1 MRNNLA
7 TNILI
12 GIGSGLVTNLILF
25 VLSKYHVLNVT
36 LPLWIYLIITCL
48 GYGILVL
55 VLYVIKYNKIQKVLK
70 EFKEGSF
77 GDSYVYTWEY
87 KKSNGKYSIY
97 GYEPCSIRL
106 TRPLSELNNE
116 HTITYGHEVPEETIK
131 MFIQLVVISNV
142 EKRLRNNLIPVIEY
156 LNWTE
161 NTQKHTLLH

>member
-36 LPLWIYLIITCL
+36 LPLWVYLIITCL
-48 GYGILVL
+48 GYGIFVL
-55 VLYVIKYNKIQKVLK
+55 VLYVIKYNKIQQVLK
-70 EFKEGSF
+70 EYKEGSF

-87 KKSNGKYSIY
+87 KKSKGKYSIY

-106 TRPLSELNNE
+106 MRPLSELNNE
-116 HTITYGHEVPEETIK
+116 HTITYGHEVSEENIK
-131 MFIQLVVISNV
+131 RIIQLSIFAMVDKTAK
-142 EKRLRNNLIPVIEY
+142 EKLMPTIDY
-156 LNWTE
+156 LLYTE
-161 NTQKHTLLH
+161 TMQFYR